1 MGVSVAFLTKAW
13 HKTDISQSKSKYL
26 TSKPRSCNANTV
38 FKKKKNE
45 LRDRS
50 VNFIH
55 SAHRRGVWVEGLSDR
70 DTIHREETSLTASP
84 CQLVNYLNESALAC
98 THVMVAR
105 AANSCDCRMIKQ
117 FIMMQ
122 PTISRGRLT
131 IREL

>member
-50 VNFIH
+50 VNLFIPRTDEVFGWKGCLIVIQFTERK
-55 SAHRRGVWVEGLSDR
+55 HR
-70 DTIHREETSLTASP
+70 
-84 CQLVNYLNESALAC
+84 
-98 THVMVAR
+98 
-105 AANSCDCRMIKQ
+105 
-117 FIMMQ
+117 
-122 PTISRGRLT
+122 
-131 IREL
+131 